1 MLYLHSIPILFSFE
15 NEIGMRMNAQIQ
27 KDLFEQPG
35 FVYMQEQR
43 FSNQQIVNHQIQG
56 GLAWTVAKPR
66 RVKQDFPGA
75 QAGCSCQML
84 MMRLRI
90 KMMVIVMMMRV
101 VVMMMIVVIMRVMM
115 MITREVLIWMA
126 QVILE
131 QLKNGVSRRRVGL
144 LSRGSKHMLCLKSH
158 YVIYNLD
165 IP

>member
-1 MLYLHSIPILFSFE
+1 MRTNVQIL
-15 NEIGMRMNAQIQ
+15 

-66 RVKQDFPGA
+66 RVKPDFPGA

-101 VVMMMIVVIMRVMM
+101 VVMMMIVVTIERYGNWNRQFMSNFD
-115 MITREVLIWMA
+115 ITIFS
-126 QVILE
+126 LE
-131 QLKNGVSRRRVGL
+131 WIR
-144 LSRGSKHMLCLKSH
+144 M
-158 YVIYNLD
+158 
-165 IP
+165 